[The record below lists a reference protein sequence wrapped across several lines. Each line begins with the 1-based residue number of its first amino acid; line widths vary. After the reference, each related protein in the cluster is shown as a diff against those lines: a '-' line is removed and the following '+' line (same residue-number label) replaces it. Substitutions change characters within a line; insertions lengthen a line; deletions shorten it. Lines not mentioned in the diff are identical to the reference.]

1 MLPDPAVP
9 ASLLAVLVFL
19 RGCFTVPTFT
29 TFAALVTG
37 LIAQTGRGTV
47 TGMLTGVGLTRTW
60 SHDRAHAF
68 FSRARWNP
76 DLLGISLSHLIV
88 RQLLP
93 ADAVLTL
100 VVDDTLFKRRG
111 KKVFG
116 AAWQHDGA
124 ATGPRGV
131 GRGTCFVV
139 LGLVVDLPFLAR
151 PVCLPVMARLW
162 RPKQEQSKVDIAA
175 SMIRFLAACHHGRR
189 IHVVADAAY
198 HGKALRGLPATCTFT
213 TRLPATCTFTT
224 RLPSSSV
231 LFALAPPR
239 TGKRGRPALKGVR
252 LGTPAQLAATA
263 DFAPVQVTRYQRTD
277 TVHLAEVTCLWYG
290 SFHTRT
296 VRVILLWDDTT
307 DTGYDLALVTTDLTS
322 SAAELITR
330 YAKRW
335 SIEVTFAEARHL
347 LGAGQAHNRTRAAV
361 ERTVPFGLY
370 CYTITVAWYALH
382 GHQPGDVT
390 ERRER
395 APWYTTKTDP
405 SLSDMVAKL
414 RRVIIAA
421 RFMPTR
427 PGQPTEQ
434 EIRTVQQA
442 WAAASTNAAA

>member
-1 MLPDPAVP
+1 MLPDSTVP
-9 ASLLAVLVFL
+9 ASLLTVLTFL
-19 RGCFTVPTFT
+19 RGGFTTPTFT

-47 TGMLTGVGLTRTW
+47 TGMLTGAGLTLTW

-68 FSRARWNP
+68 FSRASWNP
-76 DLLGISLSHLIV
+76 DLLGISLSHLVV
-88 RQLLP
+88 RQLLSP
-93 ADAVLTL
+93 DVVLT
-100 VVDDTLFKRRG
+100 VAVDDTLFKRRG

-124 ATGPRGV
+124 AKGPKPV

-139 LGLVVDLPFLAR
+139 IGLVVDLPFLAR

-162 RPKQEQSKVDIAA
+162 RPKQELSKVDLAA
-175 SMIRFLAACHHGRR
+175 SMLRFLAACHYGRR
-189 IHVVADAAY
+189 IHVVGDAAY
-198 HGKALRGLPATCTFT
+198 HGKSLRDLPATCTFT
-213 TRLPATCTFTT
+213 TRLPASAA
-224 RLPSSSV
+224 LYE
-231 LFALAPPR
+231 LAPPR
-239 TGKRGRPALKGVR
+239 TGKRGRPALKGGR

-263 DFAPVQVTRYQRTD
+263 AFTSFQVTRYQRTD

-296 VRVILLWDDTT
+296 VRVILLRDDTT
-307 DTGYDLALVTTDLTS
+307 DTGYDLALVTTDLAS
-322 SAAELITR
+322 SAADLITR
-330 YAKRW
+330 YAMRW
-335 SIEVTFAEARHL
+335 SIEVAFAEARGL

-370 CYTITVAWYALH
+370 CYTITVVWYALH
-382 GHQPGDVT
+382 GHHPGDVA
-390 ERRER
+390 EHRER
-395 APWYTTKTDP
+395 APWYTSKTDP

-427 PGQPTEQ
+427 PGQPTDQ

-442 WAAASTNAAA
+442 WAAASADAVA